1 MAFGSLTVQTVMMR
15 PEYTLISQ
23 LLKQSLLFGTDEHS
37 WDSLIIYSCVYLIDH
52 NMLWKWSYE
61 YDWIECSCCAGPYIP
76 NRWAEYKIYT
86 TSHSDYVGRITV
98 STTSHTD
105 YGLGGQNTKFQQ
117 LHIRIRWA
125 EYKVCTTL
133 LTDYGLGGQNTKF
146 LQLHLPIRWAAST
159 NVFYLDSWVSCTYVH
174 LFVSLVEFC
183 FVFSLLTVDDG

>member
-23 LLKQSLLFGTDEHS
+23 LLKQSLLFGTDKHS

-61 YDWIECSCCAGPYIP
+61 YDWIECSCCAGPHIP

-105 YGLGGQNTKFQQ
+105 YGLGGQNTKF
-117 LHIRIRWA
+117 
-125 EYKVCTTL
+125 
-133 LTDYGLGGQNTKF
+133 

-159 NVFYLDSWVSCTYVH
+159 NVFYLDSWVSCTHVH